1 MGKLPTFV
9 LPLKQILIIAYM
21 TGILWLQRNPLSLV
35 FSAISPFSLLFV
47 LFVISNGQYV
57 QFALV
62 GSLVMALVGY
72 GLSLGQDISFYKTEY
87 KIQDMFVASPVS
99 SLTYM
104 LGLALSQL
112 LFGLPALIVLAI
124 LVAAFVTSIVFIPIL
139 LAIIF
144 LTWASMSSM
153 GFFLS
158 SHMLHMRNAT
168 QIISFVNVVL
178 AVLPPVFYSLNK
190 LPEPLQYLSYFV
202 PTTHASLILQY
213 IMGLETPKEWSL
225 AYGFMVQMIYLVGFL
240 LLAKTKAMWREN
252 SATFLGILADKN
264 YSQESEYCNGCE
276 YTASDKLNWTASSP
290 LRGQFFSSLILN
302 AV

>member
-1 MGKLPTFV
+1 MGKFPTFV
-9 LPLKQILIIAYM
+9 LPLKQILTIAYM

-47 LFVISNGQYV
+47 LFVISNGQYL

-62 GSLVMALVGY
+62 GGLVMALVGY

-124 LVAAFVTSIVFIPIL
+124 LVPAFVTSIIFIPIL

-178 AVLPPVFYSLNK
+178 AVLHP
-190 LPEPLQYLSYFV
+190 
-202 PTTHASLILQY
+202 
-213 IMGLETPKEWSL
+213 
-225 AYGFMVQMIYLVGFL
+225 
-240 LLAKTKAMWREN
+240 
-252 SATFLGILADKN
+252 
-264 YSQESEYCNGCE
+264 
-276 YTASDKLNWTASSP
+276 
-290 LRGQFFSSLILN
+290 FST
-302 AV
+302 V